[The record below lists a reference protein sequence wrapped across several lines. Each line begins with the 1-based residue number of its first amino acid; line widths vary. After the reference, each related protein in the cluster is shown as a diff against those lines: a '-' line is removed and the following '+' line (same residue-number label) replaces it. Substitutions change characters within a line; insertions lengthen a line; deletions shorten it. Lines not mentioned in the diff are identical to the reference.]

1 MGSDDFPTIYE
12 FEILAIELIENIP
25 TKFLEGL
32 GGIFVQP
39 IEKMRDDVANVYI
52 LGEYIRRPH
61 FEPNI
66 CLYYGSF
73 KKVHY
78 GKDHS
83 AIKQAMWEL
92 ITHELQHHLERRFE
106 IQDLVKKDQE
116 QLERIMMDQGKLRPL
131 EYIRIHQLI
140 NHKKVGM
147 NLIADVVVT
156 EKRMKNGT
164 KIRLTGEATDWREVI
179 VNIPQNSSPGKV
191 LRLANMGYRDKNSV
205 GDFYLFLQD
214 DKKKPGKLKINRDE
228 SLLIFGNDW
237 TEEFKHLYQKLLKRK
252 NWADEDLVLPALNEK
267 KINLDYYYDT
277 LISLQEIAREAE
289 IFVIG
294 LGKEKHKIKL
304 KLKPNEADRSYT
316 LKFRGLGE
324 DTETKKGDVYL
335 TIYPAK

>member
-1 MGSDDFPTIYE
+1 MSSNDFPTIHE

-39 IEKMRDDVANVYI
+39 IEKMRDDIAHVYI
-52 LGEYIRRPH
+52 LGEYIRRSH

-78 GKDHS
+78 GKDHR

-92 ITHELQHHLERRFE
+92 ITHELQHHLERHFE
-106 IQDLVKKDQE
+106 IQDLAKADQE
-116 QLERIMMDQGKLRPL
+116 QLEQIMIDQGKLRPL
-131 EYIRIHQLI
+131 EYLRSHQLI

-147 NLIADVVVT
+147 NLIADVLVT
-156 EKRMKNGT
+156 EKQLKNGT
-164 KIRLTGEATDWREVI
+164 KIRLTGAAIDWREVI

-191 LRLANMGYRDKNSV
+191 LRLANMGYRDKSGA

-214 DKKKPGKLKINRDE
+214 NNKKPGKLKINRE
-228 SLLIFGNDW
+228 QSLFIFGNNW
-237 TEEFKHLYQKLLKRK
+237 NEEFKHLYKKKFKR
-252 NWADEDLVLPALNEK
+252 NNLTEEDVIFPALNEK
-267 KINLDYYYDT
+267 KINLDYYYDA
-277 LISLQEIAREAE
+277 LIFLNEVSSETH

-304 KLKPNEADRSYT
+304 KLKPNEEHSSYT
-316 LKFRGLGE
+316 LKFPGLGE
-324 DTETKKGDVYL
+324 KTATKNGDVYL
-335 TIYPAK
+335 TLYPAR